1 MSFDDLAAKFRDQAA
16 TQADQPG
23 GVPSDF
29 TELYRV
35 RARILGVLIRDA
47 RQSAQMSAATCAER
61 VGVPVETFDDWELGH
76 AVPSLPQLELLA
88 YTLKLPISYF
98 WGTDLLAPELH
109 QRLDAEEYHR
119 LRDRLIGMALREA
132 RKNARL
138 TVAKLAEAAG
148 VSADHIRAY
157 ETGLRAIPMPVLAS
171 FASVCR
177 VSMTHFL
184 ENDNRVGRYLLL
196 QEDIKRFN
204 DLPET
209 VRQFVTQPVNQPYL
223 DLALRLSQM
232 KTDELRAI
240 ATAILEI
247 TL

>member
-1 MSFDDLAAKFRDQAA
+1 MSFDDLAAKFRDQA
-16 TQADQPG
+16 DQSG
-23 GVPSDF
+23 GGPSDF

-47 RQSAQMSAATCAER
+47 RQSAQMSATTCAER
-61 VGVPVETFDDWELGH
+61 VGVPVETLDDWELGR

-88 YTLKLPISYF
+88 YTLRLPISHF
-98 WGTDLLAPELH
+98 WGTELLAPEQH
-109 QRLDAEEYHR
+109 QLLDAEEYHK
-119 LRDRLIGMALREA
+119 LRDRLIGMALRKA
-132 RKNARL
+132 RRNARL
-138 TVAKLAEAAG
+138 TVAELAEAAG
-148 VSADHIRAY
+148 VSADHVRAY
-157 ETGLRAIPMPVLAS
+157 ETGLRAIPTPVLAS
-171 FASVCR
+171 LASACR
-177 VSMTHFL
+177 VNMTHFL

-196 QEDIKRFN
+196 QEDIRKFS

-209 VRQFVTQPVNQPYL
+209 VRQFVAQPVNEPYL

-232 KTDELRAI
+232 ETDELRAI